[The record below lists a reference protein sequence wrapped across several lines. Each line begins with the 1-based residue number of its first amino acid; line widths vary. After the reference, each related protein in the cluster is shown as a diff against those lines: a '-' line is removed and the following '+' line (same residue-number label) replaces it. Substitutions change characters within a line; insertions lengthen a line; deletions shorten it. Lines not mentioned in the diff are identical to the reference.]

1 MLHFLLEPDAL
12 REARPV
18 LRGGG
23 GSDAV
28 SLPDEQLEPELSE
41 ANCQVVV
48 SGHSHKPKSEM
59 QDGVL
64 YLNPG
69 SAGPRRFK
77 LPVTLMRLYVTG
89 SDIQSELVT
98 LI

>member
-28 SLPDEQLEPELSE
+28 SLPDEQQIWQAGTDFQPTYALGFDPDDPETLTTLKDALTVCRLILEQTNALFYALE
-41 ANCQVVV
+41 A
-48 SGHSHKPKSEM
+48 M
-59 QDGVL
+59 
-64 YLNPG
+64 
-69 SAGPRRFK
+69 A
-77 LPVTLMRLYVTG
+77 
-89 SDIQSELVT
+89 
-98 LI
+98 